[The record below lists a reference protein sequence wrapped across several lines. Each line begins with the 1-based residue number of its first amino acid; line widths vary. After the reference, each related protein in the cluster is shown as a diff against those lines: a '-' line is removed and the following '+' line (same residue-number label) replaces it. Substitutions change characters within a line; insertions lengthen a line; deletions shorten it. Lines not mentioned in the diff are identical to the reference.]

1 MDTSTESANEQ
12 FLLEAAQA
20 GDDEAFRVLVQ
31 GRRAELHAHCYRM
44 LASWDDADDALQE
57 ALIRAWKGLPR
68 FEGRSSLRTWLFT
81 ITSNVALDL
90 ASRRARRELPVAF
103 ASSKEAGE
111 SPDATGTEIPWIDP
125 YAVPSTDSSL
135 GLPEA
140 RYAGRE
146 SIELAFVAALQY
158 LPAHQRG
165 VFILREALGF
175 TAVEAANI
183 LETSVAAV
191 NSALQRAR
199 VAVRDRIPIVSQQEE
214 LGRLGD
220 AKGREIAA
228 QYAAA
233 IEESDVAALLCLL
246 SEDATWSMP
255 PEASWLQGHDD
266 IEGYLRGAVFP
277 KRWHHVTTAAN
288 GQLAVAGYIFNP
300 DRDAFVANTL
310 NVLDLRNGLIAAVTA
325 FRAPGLFER
334 FGLPARQED
343 LASGPEGK

>member
-1 MDTSTESANEQ
+1 MDMSTESADEQ
-12 FLLEAAQA
+12 LLLEAAQA

-90 ASRRARRELPVAF
+90 ASRRTRRELPVAF
-103 ASSKEAGE
+103 ALSTEADE
-111 SPDATGTEIPWIDP
+111 SPGATVTEIPWIGP
-125 YAVPSTDSSL
+125 YAVPPTESSL
-135 GLPEA
+135 GLPEP

-158 LPAHQRG
+158 LPAHQRA

-175 TAVEAANI
+175 PAAEAANI

-199 VAVRDRIPIVSQQEE
+199 AAVRGRIPVVSQQEE

-220 AKGREIAA
+220 AKGRELAA

-233 IEESDVAALLCLL
+233 IEESDVAALLSLL

-255 PEASWLQGHDD
+255 PEASWLQGHDA
-266 IEGYLRGAVFP
+266 IEGYLRGSVFP
-277 KRWHHVTTAAN
+277 KRWRHLTTGAN
-288 GQLAVAGYIFNP
+288 GQLAVACYIFNS
-300 DRDAFVANTL
+300 DRDAFVAYAL
-310 NVLDLRNGLIAAVTA
+310 DVLDLRDGLIAAVTG
-325 FRAPGLFER
+325 FRSPGLFER
-334 FGLPARQED
+334 FGLPERQKV
-343 LASGPEGK
+343 LASGPEG

>member
-1 MDTSTESANEQ
+1 MDMSTDSANEQ
-12 FLLEAAQA
+12 LLLEAAQA
-20 GDDEAFRVLVQ
+20 GDDEAFRVLVE

-81 ITSNVALDL
+81 ITSNAALDL
-90 ASRRARRELPVAF
+90 ASRRTRRDLPVAF
-103 ASSKEAGE
+103 APSTEADE
-111 SPDATGTEIPWIDP
+111 SPGATATDIPWIGP
-125 YAVPSTDSSL
+125 YAAPSTESSL

-158 LPAHQRG
+158 LPAQQRA

-175 TAVEAANI
+175 RAVEAANI
-183 LETSVAAV
+183 LGTSVAAV
-191 NSALQRAR
+191 NSSLQRAR
-199 VAVRDRIPIVSQQEE
+199 AAVRGRIPVVSQQEE

-220 AKGREIAA
+220 AKGRELAA

-233 IEESDVAALLCLL
+233 IEESDVAALLSLL

-255 PEASWLQGHDD
+255 PEASWLQGHDG
-266 IEGYLRGAVFP
+266 IERYLRGAVFP
-277 KRWHHVTTAAN
+277 KRWRHVTTGAN
-288 GQLAVAGYIFNP
+288 GQLAVARYIFNT
-300 DRDAFVANTL
+300 DRDAFFAHAL
-310 NVLDLRNGLIAAVTA
+310 DVLDLRDGLIAAVTS
-325 FRAPGLFER
+325 FRAPGLFDR
-334 FGLPARQED
+334 FGLPERQEV
-343 LASGPEGK
+343 LASGADG